1 MFVRFGACFLIGG
14 NAPQDNMRPPTVQSE
29 LSGVFFCFKTNFKKN
44 FEKIF
49 HSDLTFALSHSLQ
62 VRGFFKHRF
71 GGPLRE
77 IIDN

>member
-14 NAPQDNMRPPTVQSE
+14 NAPQDNMRPRRFKANCRGS
-29 LSGVFFCFKTNFKKN
+29 FFALKRISKK
-44 FEKIF
+44 FLKKFF